1 MNFENRLD
9 EFLKTLSIGHVCEVG
24 VYVPKDSKILG
35 LALKGLRCTFVEPEA
50 GAFSQLVEAAGHLKN
65 VCLVNAAIA
74 QVEGSVTL
82 VKAGASSFLQGIES
96 PAIVNDGLTEESAR
110 TEQVRAVT
118 FDTIDDGSI
127 DYLRV
132 DTEGSE
138 WYVIENLVSRPDVIV
153 LELFGK
159 RYLNPHSKQLRRWL
173 KEHDYLPV
181 LMDRSDV
188 VFFKKG
194 SVNPSLSDRIRYR
207 VRLLRVYLRLA
218 RKRLLS

>member
-1 MNFENRLD
+1 M
-9 EFLKTLSIGHVCEVG
+9 
-24 VYVPKDSKILG
+24 
-35 LALKGLRCTFVEPEA
+35 KGLRCTFVEPEA
-50 GAFSQLVEAAGHLKN
+50 EAFSQLGEAAGHLEN

-74 QVEGSVTL
+74 QAEGNVTL
-82 VKAGASSFLQGIES
+82 VKAGASSFLQGVES
-96 PAIVNDGLTEESAR
+96 PAIVNDGLTEESAQ
-110 TEQVRAVT
+110 TEEVRALT

-159 RYLNPHSKQLRRWL
+159 RYLNPRSRQLRRWL
-173 KEHDYLPV
+173 KAHDYFPA

-194 SVNPSLSDRIRYR
+194 SVNPSLCDRIRYR
-207 VRLLRVYLRLA
+207 VRLSRVYLRLV
-218 RKRLLS
+218 RKRLFS

>member
-9 EFLKTLSIGHVCEVG
+9 EFLKTLSIGHACEVG

-173 KEHDYLPV
+173 KEHDY
-181 LMDRSDV
+181 
-188 VFFKKG
+188 
-194 SVNPSLSDRIRYR
+194 
-207 VRLLRVYLRLA
+207 
-218 RKRLLS
+218 